1 LTDQNLSFSHLQSTS
16 RVATAEERA
25 LAAQRQLVFEEPVS
39 RFARLKKTVQRQ
51 LSKVGR
57 DGLKNLTS
65 YQIAALHGGLFG
77 PFEAPASLSL
87 GCLVFSLALALEDFR
102 LYSPTAFS
110 AFAANQPYLTDLD
123 TALERAIIK
132 LAQDV
137 AELLKL
143 DNGRKQWLTVC
154 LLSAPDWTSSEDF
167 DDNRAEISAELFR
180 SVFEAATTIVSE
192 NIICPTGQ
200 SILTALQ
207 TTSAAALL
215 VVAQKVAELLK
226 EKLRPSLVVLV
237 EGQSELIVLPH
248 FARLMGA
255 SLESMGALVIASGG
269 APQVVR
275 RYLTLKDVL
284 KIPIVCV
291 FDGDAE
297 QSSIVIEE
305 SLRECDGLIILE
317 STELED
323 CYSYEQLLK
332 ILNLQLQQNGQ
343 NLSSEPFQIPRQG
356 PRKIAL
362 NKLFRMRGLGDFDKI
377 AFARSTVD
385 LAVARDDVPAEMIR
399 VIDYLRKVSGRTDK
413 D

>member
-1 LTDQNLSFSHLQSTS
+1 MTDQNHSFLHLQSTC
-16 RVATAEERA
+16 RLATAEERA

-57 DGLKNLTS
+57 DSLKNLTS
-65 YQIAALHGGLFG
+65 YQMAALHGGLFG
-77 PFEAPASLSL
+77 PFAAPPPLSL
-87 GCLVFSLALALEDFR
+87 ACIVFSLALALEDFR
-102 LYSPTAFS
+102 LYSPTAFT
-110 AFAANQPYLTDLD
+110 AFAANQPYLTELD
-123 TALERAIIK
+123 SALDRAISK
-132 LAQDV
+132 LAQDI
-137 AELLKL
+137 AEVLKL

-154 LLSAPDWTSSEDF
+154 LLATPDWSSSEDF
-167 DDNRAEISAELFR
+167 DPNRAEISADLFH
-180 SVFEAATTIVSE
+180 SIFDSASAIVAENIVSS
-192 NIICPTGQ
+192 GD
-200 SILTALQ
+200 LTTLAALQ
-207 TTSAAALL
+207 NTSASALL
-215 VVAQKVAELLK
+215 IVAKKVAALLK

-284 KIPIVCV
+284 NIPIVCV

-297 QSSIVIEE
+297 DSSMVIEE
-305 SLRECDGLIILE
+305 SLRECDGLITLE

-332 ILNLQLQQNGQ
+332 ILNLQLARNGQ
-343 NLSSEPFQIPRQG
+343 VLASEPFQIPKDG
-356 PRKIAL
+356 PRKNAL
-362 NKLFRMRGLGDFDKI
+362 NKLFRARGLGDFDKI
-377 AFARSTVD
+377 AFARTTVD
-385 LAVARDDVPAEMIR
+385 LAVGRDDVPTEMSR
-399 VIDYLRKVSGRTDK
+399 VIDYLRKVSGKSGTY
-413 D
+413 